1 MQNNPAG
8 ENYLHNDEAT
18 ENQPKELSVSEVHQ
32 ASNARPRSTNRRL
45 MIEKVVLV
53 NFKSYYGRK
62 EIGPLHKC
70 FSAVVGPNGSGKSN
84 LIESLLFV
92 FGKRA
97 KRMRL
102 NRLSEL
108 IHSSAEHLEDVKH
121 ATVEVYF
128 QDIVDDENDEDYYEV
143 VPGS

>member
-1 MQNNPAG
+1 
-8 ENYLHNDEAT
+8 
-18 ENQPKELSVSEVHQ
+18 
-32 ASNARPRSTNRRL
+32 
-45 MIEKVVLV
+45 MIEKVVLE
-53 NFKSYYGRK
+53 NFKSYYGIK

-102 NRLSEL
+102 NNLKEL
-108 IHSSAEHLEDVKH
+108 IHSSAQHAKDVH
-121 ATVEVYF
+121 YATVEVYF
-128 QDIVDDENDEDYYEV
+128 QEILDDEREPDAYEIV
-143 VPGS
+143 EKSQFRVARRVDRQSHSKYILNGYDSTFKEVCDLL